1 MPLRARLVGIL
12 VTLLVM
18 ALAATGWATQ
28 FVLRDFLLGQKD
40 DQLSIAAASLGQRR
54 PLMDG
59 EGSSPTDYYVL
70 ATYDSGAEAE
80 AQPPPGLDPADVPL
94 LPQLTQAQAQAHGG
108 KPFTATSAA
117 STL

>member
-1 MPLRARLVGIL
+1 MSTPLPPPGPARRRPAVELLRTRLRAMPLRARLVGIL

-70 ATYDSGAEAE
+70 ATY
-80 AQPPPGLDPADVPL
+80 
-94 LPQLTQAQAQAHGG
+94 
-108 KPFTATSAA
+108 
-117 STL
+117 